1 MPGDTHAIHRMKEM
15 WCYMAY
21 VFDDCKR
28 NKSNKKSQ
36 KVADYKS
43 AVDIFFNVA
52 KLTEKDYI
60 LFSKNSDKLYNM
72 LLIYSAGLC
81 KIISQMLIWEINI

>member
-1 MPGDTHAIHRMKEM
+1 
-15 WCYMAY
+15 MAY
-21 VFDDCKR
+21 VFDDCKKEI
-28 NKSNKKSQ
+28 KSIKKSQ

-60 LFSKNSDKLYNM
+60 LFSKKF
-72 LLIYSAGLC
+72 
-81 KIISQMLIWEINI
+81 

>member
-1 MPGDTHAIHRMKEM
+1 MPFTIKKEM

-21 VFDDCKR
+21 VFDDCK
-28 NKSNKKSQ
+28 KEIKAIKKSQ

-60 LFSKNSDKLYNM
+60 LFSKKF
-72 LLIYSAGLC
+72 
-81 KIISQMLIWEINI
+81 

>member
-1 MPGDTHAIHRMKEM
+1 MKEM

-21 VFDDCKR
+21 VFDDCK
-28 NKSNKKSQ
+28 KEIKAIKKSQ

-60 LFSKNSDKLYNM
+60 LFSKKF
-72 LLIYSAGLC
+72 
-81 KIISQMLIWEINI
+81 